1 MARPKSFDETAIL
14 DRAMELF
21 WERGYEATSISD
33 LEHRLGV
40 GRQSLY
46 NTFGD
51 KHQLFLKALERYTGL
66 SAQGPI
72 RHLLAPGAGLAAIRA
87 YFEEQIAN
95 GTAPG
100 PRKACMVANTI
111 LERGATDGEAL
122 GRCDKARRAALEA
135 FRAALRQAVNQGELP
150 AGYDVESGA
159 LMMVTQMYGLA
170 VMAKA
175 GTTPKQLRAAV
186 AAMLPGN

>member
-1 MARPKSFDETAIL
+1 MARPKSFDETAML

-21 WERGYEATSISD
+21 WQRGYEATSISD
-33 LEHRLGV
+33 LEERLGV

-51 KHQLFLKALERYTGL
+51 KHQLFLKALERYTAL

-72 RHLLAPGAGLAAIRA
+72 RHLLVPGAGLAAIRA
-87 YFEEQIAN
+87 YFEEQIVI

-111 LERGATDGEAL
+111 LERGAEDGEAL
-122 GRCDKARRAALEA
+122 GRCDTARRAALK
-135 FRAALRQAVNQGELP
+135 ALRGALSQAVKQGELP
-150 AGYDVESGA
+150 AGYDVDAGA
-159 LMMVTQMYGLA
+159 LMMVAQMYGLA
-170 VMAKA
+170 VLAKA
-175 GTTPKQLRAAV
+175 GATPKELRAAV
-186 AAMLPGN
+186 AAMLPGH

>member
-1 MARPKSFDETAIL
+1 MARPKSFDETVIL
-14 DRAMELF
+14 DRAVELF

-33 LEHRLGV
+33 LEERLGV

-72 RHLLAPGAGLAAIRA
+72 RHLLAPGAGLAGIRA
-87 YFEEQIAN
+87 YFEEQVVN
-95 GTAPG
+95 GTVPG
-100 PRKACMVANTI
+100 PRKACLVANTI
-111 LERGATDGEAL
+111 LERGPADGEAL
-122 GRCDKARRAALEA
+122 GQCNRARRAALEA
-135 FRAALRQAVNQGELP
+135 FRGALRQAVKQGELP

-175 GTTPKQLRAAV
+175 GATPKELRAAV
-186 AAMLPGN
+186 AAMIPGH